1 MNQLVKRIFLLSIFF
16 ICINTSAQDFD
27 IDPSYLES
35 LPDGVKN
42 DVLSEIKGKKDK
54 ESDIYRRSSSMIKKR
69 DSSDDTDTDIEY
81 QDYLDYV
88 SEQKRLRNLNV
99 ERFGLNI
106 FDAMQSSFMPVNE
119 PNIDS
124 SYILDY
130 GDVIEVQLIGSEADI
145 SITDVKRDGSISVEN
160 VGKIFLAGLSLKE
173 ASNLISTKIKNTYIG
188 VEVFISIVGLRDI
201 QILVS
206 GNAYNPGIYTVS
218 GNSNALHV
226 LSMAGGLDKNGS
238 YRNISVM
245 RDGKILENIDL
256 YDVFINGNSSYGRRL
271 RSGDSVLINQ
281 SKNLVKIEGGINR
294 PFIYELQEGETYED
308 LINYANGYKDTADLS
323 YIRRESLYN
332 GKIITTNLSVK
343 DLPKISPHSGESI
356 YIGEHKYINVHIS
369 GAIKSPGLY
378 KLSDQDTLSNII
390 KRAGGYLSNS
400 YPFAAEINNKRTK
413 EMNKFANEQV
423 YQNLI
428 KFLASP
434 QVQSSS
440 EGGMDFQSIGFMLQ
454 ELKNSPI
461 SGRMMAEF
469 DINIL
474 ESDSS
479 KDTYLEDGDEIF
491 IPSKTQQV
499 YVYGEVNSPGAIR
512 YSPSKGFKYY
522 VDSKGGLNDFANDG
536 QIFVVHPNG
545 QTFALKNSSLFG
557 FNGLSDDV
565 LIYPGSVI
573 YIPRDAAINNTQL
586 AAMWAPILSGLVV
599 SLTSLSVLSD

>member
-1 MNQLVKRIFLLSIFF
+1 LKQIVKRIFLLSIFF
-16 ICINTSAQDFD
+16 ISISTYAQDFD
-27 IDPSYLES
+27 IDSSYLES
-35 LPDGVKN
+35 LPDGVRN
-42 DVLSEIKGKKDK
+42 DVLSEIKGRKDQ

-69 DSSDDTDTDIEY
+69 GSSEDVEDANIEY
-81 QDYLDYV
+81 QDYLNYV

-106 FDAMQSSFMPVNE
+106 FDAMQSSFMPINE

-130 GDVIEVQLIGSEADI
+130 GDVVEVQLVGSEDDI
-145 SITDVKRDGSISVEN
+145 SISDVKRDGSISVEN
-160 VGKIFLAGLSLKE
+160 VGKIFLAGLSLKD
-173 ASNLISTKIKNTYIG
+173 ASNLISTKIQNTYTG

-238 YRNISVM
+238 YRNISVI

-256 YDVFINGNSSYGRRL
+256 YDVFIGGKSNYGRRL
-271 RSGDSVLINQ
+271 RSGDSVLVNQ
-281 SKNLVKIEGGINR
+281 TGKLVKIEGGINR
-294 PFIYELQEGETYED
+294 PFIYELREGESYED
-308 LINYANGYKDTADLS
+308 LINYANGYKDTADFS
-323 YIRRESLYN
+323 YIRRESLDN
-332 GKIITTNLSVK
+332 GKIVTTKLSVK
-343 DLPKISPHSGESI
+343 DLPKISPHSGDSI

-378 KLSDQDTLSNII
+378 KLSDQDTLYNII
-390 KRAGGYLSNS
+390 KRAGGYLPNS

-440 EGGMDFQSIGFMLQ
+440 GGMDFQSIGFMLQ

-499 YVYGEVNSPGAIR
+499 YVFGEVNSPGAIR
-512 YSPSKGFKYY
+512 YSPNKDFRYY
-522 VDSKGGLNDFANDG
+522 VDSKGGLNDFANNG

-573 YIPRDAAINNTQL
+573 YIPRDSTVNNTQI